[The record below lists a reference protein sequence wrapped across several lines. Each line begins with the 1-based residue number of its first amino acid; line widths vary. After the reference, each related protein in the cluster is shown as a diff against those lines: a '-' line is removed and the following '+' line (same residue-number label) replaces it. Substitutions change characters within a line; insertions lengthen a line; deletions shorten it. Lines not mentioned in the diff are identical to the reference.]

1 MDAFRRYAALLVE
14 WQSRMNLVG
23 SATLPNLWSR
33 HFRDSAQLVPLASG
47 PPGRIWLDL
56 GSGAGFPGLVAALLT
71 DAGVHLV
78 ESTTKKCNFL
88 QAVADACNITN
99 LTIHNARIESLT
111 PFPAAIITTRA
122 FAPLTRIFDSA
133 RKFSTPKT
141 LWLLPKGARH
151 EDEINQAK
159 QYFDFDFELVRS
171 RTSLDARILVAKLHM
186 RDDR

>member
-1 MDAFRRYAALLVE
+1 MDALGRYADLLVE

-23 SATLPNLWSR
+23 PATLPDLWSR

-47 PPGRIWLDL
+47 PPGRVWLDL

-71 DAGVHLV
+71 DARLHLV

-88 QAVADACNITN
+88 QTVAGACNITN
-99 LTIHNARIESLT
+99 LTIHNTRIESLT
-111 PFPAAIITTRA
+111 PFPAAIITARA
-122 FAPLTRIFDSA
+122 FAPLTRIFNSA
-133 RKFSTPKT
+133 RKFSTPQT

-151 EDEINQAK
+151 QDEITEAK
-159 QYFDFDFELVRS
+159 QSLNFDFELVRS
-171 RTSLDARILVAKLHM
+171 RTSSDARILVAKLHM